1 MGETGEFGLLV
12 LEADKFW
19 SENQILSLDIE
30 QIEILNQV
38 SWAIT
43 FSNSTSRSEDA
54 TADNLK
60 CDLPTYRL
68 TRVGAGDATASKK
81 VLYFSHLVQ

>member
-1 MGETGEFGLLV
+1 MLV
-12 LEADKFW
+12 LEAEKFW
-19 SENQILSLDIE
+19 AENQIDLLHIVSLDIE
-30 QIEILNQV
+30 QIEILNQL